1 MPTKTHIAYLDSIRG
16 LAALAV
22 ISEHYIIGYGLPCKG
37 LLCEQVLDYSPLH
50 FWWDGGAAVSMF
62 FVLSGLVLSIK
73 YFRHGGPQLHD
84 FSLPAYAI
92 ARLFRIW
99 TPYCVVLLLS
109 ACLYQLTS
117 SQPFLHTVLSPSA
130 WLSTMWH
137 NHPLSGRDMLREA
150 FLLRLPAQN
159 VLLPQAWTLSI
170 ELTLSLLLPI
180 GLLLTE
186 RGNAWLIFFA
196 LLAVSFLGVSV
207 FLLDFVCGLLIA
219 RYHAWLTDYLQY
231 HQALRRL
238 LLFAGFLL
246 YSAGSSIPANVN
258 ENIFWLCSG
267 VGAALLI
274 LFVLGSLR
282 SQAILSKPLLRHIG
296 KVSYSAYLLHMAV
309 LMCLTPYILKVLE
322 AITGNPFLLWLG
334 GWFVTIAI
342 VQLLSTAAYH
352 WLEKPSISLGRRVIA
367 HLPWCLTLSASHPAF
382 MSRNRVVLTLPSNR
396 ANPDPTPISCSAKKF
411 DTGRI

>member
-1 MPTKTHIAYLDSIRG
+1 VPTKTHIAYLDSIRG

-37 LLCEQVLDYSPLH
+37 LLCEQMLDYSPLH

-73 YFRHGGPQLHD
+73 YFRHGNQPHLQD
-84 FSLPAYAI
+84 FSLPAYII

-99 TPYCVVLLLS
+99 APYCVVLLLS
-109 ACLYQLTS
+109 ACLYQLTT
-117 SQPFLHTVLSPSA
+117 SQPFLNTALPSSA
-130 WLSTMWH
+130 WLSAMWN
-137 NHPLSGRDMLREA
+137 NHPLSITDMFREA
-150 FLLRLPAQN
+150 FLLRLPNQN

-170 ELTLSLLLPI
+170 ELTLSLSLPI
-180 GLLLTE
+180 GLLLAA
-186 RGNAWLIFFA
+186 RSNAWLIFFA

-207 FLLDFVCGLLIA
+207 FLLDFVFGLLIA
-219 RYHAWLTDYLQY
+219 RYHAWLTDYLQNHY
-231 HQALRRL
+231 ALRRL

-246 YSAGSSIPANVN
+246 YSAGSSIPPNVN

-274 LFVLGSLR
+274 VFVLGSLR

-309 LMCLTPYILKVLE
+309 LMCLTPYILKGLE
-322 AITGNPFLLWLG
+322 AITGNLFLLWLG
-334 GWFVTIAI
+334 GWLLTVAI
-342 VQLLSTAAYH
+342 VQLLSLASYH
-352 WLEKPSISLGRRVIA
+352 WLETPSISLGRWVLRLLPRFLTIA
-367 HLPWCLTLSASHPAF
+367 LI
-382 MSRNRVVLTLPSNR
+382 SRNRMKIKLPNNR
-396 ANPDPTPISCSAKKF
+396 EHPDHTPISFLVK
-411 DTGRI
+411 